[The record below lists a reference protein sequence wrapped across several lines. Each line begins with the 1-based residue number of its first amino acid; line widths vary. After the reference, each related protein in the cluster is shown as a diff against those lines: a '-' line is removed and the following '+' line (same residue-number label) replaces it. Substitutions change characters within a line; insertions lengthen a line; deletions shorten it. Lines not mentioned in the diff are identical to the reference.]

1 MESNS
6 SNTEL
11 TERLVQELEA
21 MKQELAL
28 AKERADAQAK
38 EVEAAKAQAAQAA
51 AAAAS
56 LQAAARQEERNR
68 YIQHQ
73 QMMQDHYSR

>member
-73 QMMQDHYSR
+73 QMMQDHYKR